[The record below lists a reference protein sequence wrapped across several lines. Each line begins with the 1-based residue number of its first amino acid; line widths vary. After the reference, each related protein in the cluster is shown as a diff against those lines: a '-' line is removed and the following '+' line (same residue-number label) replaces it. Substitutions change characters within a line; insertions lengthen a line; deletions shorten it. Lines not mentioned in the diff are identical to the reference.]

1 MKIDPVNRKAAGPT
15 KAVSSSRSQNTS
27 LVIEH
32 DNLDDKIYHRL
43 KTMITEGD
51 LEPGRRILQ
60 EQLARDMGVSRTPL
74 VNALKRLAQEG
85 LLQWLPRRA
94 IYVKRFTPREVAQIF
109 EVREGLEPMAA
120 RMAAGRIDPGEVD
133 ELEEMFKE
141 FTEDPTPAE
150 VRRYLQADRH
160 FHWRLVE
167 LAENPYLAAAM
178 EAVNMMIS
186 AYQVGIPRSLAESLP
201 EHRAVLHALRKQD
214 PEASEQAMRV
224 HIRRSREKLKK
235 DAELKEAAIGAK
247 PDLSGAARGQRSDSG
262 HGISEPHRVSEMD
275 YRPRPSAS
283 RNSAGKAPR
292 GSFDDPKRKRTT
304 PLHRK
309 P

>member
-1 MKIDPVNRKAAGPT
+1 MRIDPIKRRKGGPKRT
-15 KAVSSSRSQNTS
+15 ASPLRTQKTS

-32 DNLDDKIYHRL
+32 DNLDDKIYYRL

-51 LEPGRRILQ
+51 LEPGERILQ

-85 LLQWLPRRA
+85 LLEWRPRRG
-94 IYVKRFTPREVAQIF
+94 IYVKRFSPLEVAQIF

-120 RMAAGRIDPGEVD
+120 RFAASRIDPGEVD
-133 ELEEMFKE
+133 KLEAMFKE

-150 VRRYLQADRH
+150 VRRYLNADRY
-160 FHWRLVE
+160 FHWKLVE

-178 EAVNMMIS
+178 ESVNMMIS

-201 EHRAVLHALRKQD
+201 EHRAVLAALRRQD

-224 HIRRSREKLKK
+224 HIRRSREKLRR
-235 DAELKEAAIGAK
+235 DAEMGEATAGPK
-247 PDLSGAARGQRSDSG
+247 L
-262 HGISEPHRVSEMD
+262 EPLRNGS
-275 YRPRPSAS
+275 RPSV
-283 RNSAGKAPR
+283 RLR
-292 GSFDDPKRKRTT
+292 IRDR
-304 PLHRK
+304 
-309 P
+309 

>member
-1 MKIDPVNRKAAGPT
+1 MMKIDPIKRKRRDPGKTAST
-15 KAVSSSRSQNTS
+15 SRALNDS

-32 DNLDDKIYHRL
+32 HNLDDKIYQRL
-43 KTMITEGD
+43 KTMITEAD
-51 LEPGRRILQ
+51 LEPGQRILQ

-74 VNALKRLAQEG
+74 INALKRLAQEG
-85 LLQWLPRRA
+85 LLEWRPRRG

-120 RMAAGRIDPGEVD
+120 RLAASRIDPEEVD
-133 ELEEMFKE
+133 ELEEMFQE
-141 FTEDPTPAE
+141 FTENPSPAA
-150 VRRYLQADRH
+150 VRRYLQCDRH

-178 EAVNMMIS
+178 ESVNMMIS

-201 EHRAVLHALRKQD
+201 EHRAILEALRKQD
-214 PEASEQAMRV
+214 PEASEQAMRI

-235 DAELKEAAIGAK
+235 DAELEEAAVSPGRDAVSGNPPGLPGTAK
-247 PDLSGAARGQRSDSG
+247 PNRRSRMG
-262 HGISEPHRVSEMD
+262 
-275 YRPRPSAS
+275 YRPGPSSPGRP
-283 RNSAGKAPR
+283 AGKSTE
-292 GSFDDPKRKRTT
+292 GSSGRLPSKETSPDR
-304 PLHRK
+304 RK

>member
-1 MKIDPVNRKAAGPT
+1 MKIDPVKRNPGFQKT
-15 KAVSSSRSQNTS
+15 RSPLRTQNAS

-43 KTMITEGD
+43 KTMITESH
-51 LEPGRRILQ
+51 LEAGQRILQ

-74 VNALKRLAQEG
+74 VNALKRLTQEG
-85 LLQWLPRRA
+85 LLEWLPRRA
-94 IYVKRFTPREVAQIF
+94 IYVKRFTPLEVAQIF

-133 ELEEMFKE
+133 ELEEMFKA

-150 VRRYLQADRH
+150 VRRYLQTDRY

-178 EAVNMMIS
+178 ESVNMMIS

-201 EHRAVLHALRKQD
+201 EHRAVLAALRRQD

-224 HIRRSREKLKK
+224 HIRRSREKLRR
-235 DAELKEAAIGAK
+235 DAEMGEAAAGPK
-247 PDLSGAARGQRSDSG
+247 PEPLRSGS
-262 HGISEPHRVSEMD
+262 
-275 YRPRPSAS
+275 RPSV
-283 RNSAGKAPR
+283 RL
-292 GSFDDPKRKRTT
+292 RT
-304 PLHRK
+304 RDR
-309 P
+309 